1 MENNSPSWP
10 ISHDP
15 LSRSRFVLAV
25 LEVAFSILICLTS
38 IQDNLLVVYVV
49 HNESTPKSL
58 TNLFTD
64 DLALTDPSMASI
76 NMPFWAQLF
85 EGRLALIQGLILT

>member
-10 ISHDP
+10 NSHDP
-15 LSRSRFVLAV
+15 LIHSRIVLAG

-38 IQDNLLVVYVV
+38 ILDNLLVVYVV
-49 HNESTPKSL
+49 NNESTPKSL
-58 TNLFTD
+58 TNLFTY
-64 DLALTDPSMASI
+64 DLALTDLSLASI

-85 EGRLALIQGLILT
+85 EGRLALIQG